1 MGAFQKS
8 KGKKNIFDL
17 LVLSPHSSPL
27 TPKREKKTS
36 STSPDQ
42 LHHRVFTF
50 PSLATEEGSEFHE
63 TLPSVSFLLFIETLT
78 RFPGKPLLSPD
89 DFFPTDALCLF
100 DFSWPSKF
108 PFAATFFVDIGFLF
122 SCLDD
127 LADSWFLLSS
137 LDTNLSLDVLF
148 LGACQ
153 IHSD

>member
-1 MGAFQKS
+1 MEPTDIEWSSNDNMWVPFRKV
-8 KGKKNIFDL
+8 KEKKYIFDL

-42 LHHRVFTF
+42 LHHSVFTF

-100 DFSWPSKF
+100 DFS
-108 PFAATFFVDIGFLF
+108 
-122 SCLDD
+122 
-127 LADSWFLLSS
+127 
-137 LDTNLSLDVLF
+137 
-148 LGACQ
+148 
-153 IHSD
+153 